1 MIPKLIRQLRGAL
14 LVMPTSPITAP
25 EVAPLEKSD
34 EVFHRVNLLTLKNT
48 MLGNILDLC
57 AIAMPNGVDQDGM
70 PTSILF
76 STPHGED
83 ERLLSAA
90 LEFERIIASTAA

>member
-1 MIPKLIRQLRGAL
+1 MIPKLVRQLRGAL

-34 EVFHRVNLLTLKNT
+34 ELFHKVNLLALRNT

-57 AIAMPNGVDQDGM
+57 GVAMPNG
-70 PTSILF
+70 
-76 STPHGED
+76 
-83 ERLLSAA
+83 R
-90 LEFERIIASTAA
+90 